1 MRRGKAAI
9 AVSLA
14 FTLALLLVTSVIPVQ
29 PVVVSGSSSLN
40 TNNAACSA
48 CLNGIVSSPSFGRLY
63 STTINVSQGYL
74 NYVYVGTGGGDHPI
88 NTTSFNILEANNNGC
103 SQNGS
108 IIGYSHYN
116 TASIETGDYDYSIS
130 GIGVNLPLAGFK
142 TYSNDSNGSHNIA
155 GNFTLAT
162 RSLVLLASA
171 GTNEGY
177 PSIQGSLGNVSSCT
191 PWGDLGLLFSY
202 AILGPGSYNFSVNY
216 ELWGNLTDYASST
229 GAVLFE
235 FNESAQI
242 YQYVSLPGFGPL
254 YSDSV
259 YLPTGYLS
267 YIYVATGGG
276 DHPMQNPSFNV
287 SLSNSN
293 YLSLNASIIGY
304 SHSNVGKMQ
313 TGDYDYSISG
323 IGVNLPI
330 SSFLTYKNNMNGSHE
345 LNGNFSLSSKSL
357 VLLASAGT
365 NQGYPV
371 VQGALANTFSQTPW
385 GDLGASFSYSVLGP
399 GQYNFSINY
408 QLWGNSTDYAAS
420 TGAVLYVFNVSSS
433 VYQVTFTESGL
444 PLASYMW
451 YLNLGYANYTSSTN
465 TIVASSLAGQ
475 YSYTTGVIPYN
486 SYSGNST
493 YTSSASHGAFVVP
506 SSKMNFT
513 LVYNTSTT
521 KHGES
526 TGLTSPSML
535 VFSWTSY
542 AILGIIAAIAVA
554 VVIIDSYRKKNA

>member
-1 MRRGKAAI
+1 MHRVKTAFVVSI
-9 AVSLA
+9 AFIL
-14 FTLALLLVTSVIPVQ
+14 TLLLVTSVIPTQ
-29 PVVVSGSSSLN
+29 SAVVNGSGSPEAN
-40 TNNAACSA
+40 VAACSTS
-48 CLNGIVSSPSFGRLY
+48 LSGIVSSPSFGRLY
-63 STTINVSQGYL
+63 STSINVSPGYL

-88 NTTSFNILEANNNGC
+88 NTTTFNVLDTNNNGC
-103 SQNGS
+103 SPNGS

-130 GIGVNLPLAGFK
+130 GIGVNLPLASFK
-142 TYSNDSNGSHNIA
+142 TYSNDSNGSHSLA

-191 PWGDLGLLFSY
+191 PWGDLGILFSY
-202 AILGPGSYNFSVNY
+202 AILSPGSYNFSINY
-216 ELWGNLTDYASST
+216 ELWGNVTDYASSI

-235 FNESAQI
+235 FNESATI
-242 YQYVSLPGFGPL
+242 YRYVSTPSFGPL

-287 SLSNSN
+287 SLSDSN
-293 YLSLNASIIGY
+293 YCSSNASIIGY

-330 SSFLTYKNNMNGSHE
+330 SGFRTYRNDRNGSHE
-345 LNGNFSLSSKSL
+345 LSGNFSLSSKSL

-371 VQGALANTFSQTPW
+371 VQGALANTSTQNPW
-385 GDLGASFSYSVLGP
+385 GDLGASFSYSLLGP

-420 TGAVLYVFNVSSS
+420 TGAVIYEFNDSSN

-444 PLASYMW
+444 PLTSYMW
-451 YLNLGYANYTSSTN
+451 YLNLGYANYTSSTD
-465 TIVASSLAGQ
+465 TIIASLLAGQ
-475 YSYTTGVIPYN
+475 YSYSTGVIPYN
-486 SYSGNST
+486 SGSENST
-493 YTSSASHGAFVVP
+493 YASSASRGDFVVP
-506 SSKMNFT
+506 SSKTNFT
-513 LVYNTSTT
+513 LVYSNTTT
-521 KHGES
+521 EHNVS
-526 TGLTSPSML
+526 TGLQPQSIL
-535 VFSWTSY
+535 GFSWTSY
-542 AILGIIAAIAVA
+542 AILGTIAALAVA
-554 VVIIDSYRKKNA
+554 AVIADSYRKKRT